1 MNEPREYWDSLFRG
15 IDPETMDF
23 SLSRPASV
31 LPDFCDRYLQ
41 RDDRILDLGCGGGRN
56 ACYLADRG
64 YRVYGVDIAPAAVE
78 FCIKRLERHHVSGI
92 FRQGTIDSIPFPD
105 NIFAAVICIATMD
118 HVTLECAR
126 ISIDEIRRVLSD
138 DGVMMLTFDPPDTD
152 EELIDDAEVLPDGTL
167 KFIRGDQA
175 GMLFRRYTDQEIT
188 DLLGENNIISF
199 EHSKS
204 GSRIVICR

>member
-1 MNEPREYWDSLFRG
+1 MNEPQEYWDSLFSG

-31 LPDFCDRYLQ
+31 LADFCDRYLQ
-41 RDDRILDLGCGGGRN
+41 RDDKVLDLGCGGGRN

-78 FCIKRLERHHVSGI
+78 FCMKRLERYHFSGI
-92 FRQGTIDSIPFPD
+92 FRQGTLDCIPFPD
-105 NIFAAVICIATMD
+105 NRFAAVVCIATLD
-118 HVTLECAR
+118 HVTLECAGR
-126 ISIDEIRRVLSD
+126 SIDEIRRVLSD

-152 EELIDDAEVLPDGTL
+152 EDLIDEAEILPDGTL
-167 KFIRGDQA
+167 KFTRGDQT

-188 DLLGENNIISF
+188 DMIEETCIISF
-199 EHSKS
+199 EHSES
-204 GSRIVICR
+204 GSRIVVCR